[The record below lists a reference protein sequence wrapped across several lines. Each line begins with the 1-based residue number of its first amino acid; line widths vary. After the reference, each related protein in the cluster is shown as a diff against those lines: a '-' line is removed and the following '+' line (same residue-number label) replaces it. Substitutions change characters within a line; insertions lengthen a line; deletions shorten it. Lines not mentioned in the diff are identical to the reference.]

1 MVALLPYVAEKEN
14 HARLEELAG
23 PLVGNGL
30 LPPLLP
36 LVLGFA
42 RDLLGVDAQAQ

>member
-1 MVALLPYVAEKEN
+1 MSVLPHVTEKED
-14 HARLEELAG
+14 HAPLEGLAV

-36 LVLGFA
+36 LVIGFA